1 MRANVIL
8 DDELVKEAFSL
19 TQVRTKKELIHLA
32 LQELVQNRKRKNL
45 FDLAG
50 KIDLQENYDH
60 KSLRSMRHGS
70 D

>member
-19 TQVRTKKELIHLA
+19 TRVRTKKELIHLA
-32 LQELVQNRKRKNL
+32 LQELVLQNRKRKNL

-50 KIDLQENYDH
+50 KIDLQENAVFL
-60 KSLRSMRHGS
+60 K
-70 D
+70 